1 MERQQQQQQ
10 LHSNQEHAQQVQQQQ
25 QQEIQ
30 QINVSYANI
39 QMNGGPLTLEV
50 SIPIVLFLIKLLI
63 LIISA
68 VFTRDDKTRPAQYR
82 DQKRNHILNW

>member
-50 SIPIVLFLIKLLI
+50 SLMLLVLVSIANFDCYC
-63 LIISA
+63 S
-68 VFTRDDKTRPAQYR
+68 VYPT
-82 DQKRNHILNW
+82 

>member
-1 MERQQQQQQ
+1 MERQQQQQ
-10 LHSNQEHAQQVQQQQ
+10 LHTNQEHAQQVQQQQ

-50 SIPIVLFLIKLLI
+50 SLWFSVLIKMLI
-63 LIISA
+63 LIVA
-68 VFTRDDKTRPAQYR
+68 VFTRHDKTRSAQYR
-82 DQKRNHILNW
+82 DQKRDHILNW